1 MQRKIVEVLDNF
13 SELTAELTAELEA
26 RKKQYEYYRD
36 NLLNFNRG
44 QVDEACFSDICSYTR
59 GVTYNRGKEV
69 LSGNDGWKVLR
80 ANNISLSTNTLNF
93 DDIKVIDW
101 SVKVNDQQ
109 SLTKGDIIIC
119 AGSGSKEH
127 VGKVAYIN
135 DDMDGFTFG
144 GFMAVIRV
152 KQNAMSKYVFQVLKS
167 RLFKDYLAYAIDSST
182 INNLNSSI
190 MNGFTF
196 PLPSLAEQNKIVSI
210 LEEFD
215 TLANDLTSG
224 LPAEIKARQQQYEYY
239 RDQLLTFKRA
249 N

>member
-1 MQRKIVEVLDNF
+1 M
-13 SELTAELTAELEA
+13 
-26 RKKQYEYYRD
+26 
-36 NLLNFNRG
+36 
-44 QVDEACFSDICSYTR
+44 
-59 GVTYNRGKEV
+59 
-69 LSGNDGWKVLR
+69 
-80 ANNISLSTNTLNF
+80 STNTLNF